1 MWDTYVKILI
11 ENRHGREK
19 CTMMKI
25 REKIY
30 RIIETAEGDNLP
42 SKVYDSFMMITIFVS
57 LIPLAFKGS
66 NVVFR
71 HISVI
76 TAGVFIVD
84 YILRLLTAD
93 YKMQKKAVSFL
104 LYPFT
109 PMAIID
115 LVSILPSLMIISG
128 SFKLFRLFRL
138 VRTFRVFRVF
148 KTVRYSKN
156 IAIIMNVFRK
166 NKDAFM
172 VVSWL
177 AVGYVLTVAL
187 LIFNLEPQTF
197 DTFFDAVYWAVI
209 SLTTMGYGDIYPV
222 TTVGRIITILSA
234 FVGVAI
240 VALPAGI
247 ITAGYMEELKN
258 MTEE

>member
-1 MWDTYVKILI
+1 
-11 ENRHGREK
+11 
-19 CTMMKI
+19 
-25 REKIY
+25 
-30 RIIETAEGDNLP
+30 
-42 SKVYDSFMMITIFVS
+42 
-57 LIPLAFKGS
+57 
-66 NVVFR
+66 
-71 HISVI
+71 
-76 TAGVFIVD
+76 
-84 YILRLLTAD
+84 
-93 YKMQKKAVSFL
+93 
-104 LYPFT
+104 
-109 PMAIID
+109 
-115 LVSILPSLMIISG
+115 
-128 SFKLFRLFRL
+128 
-138 VRTFRVFRVF
+138 
-148 KTVRYSKN
+148 
-156 IAIIMNVFRK
+156 
-166 NKDAFM
+166 M

-177 AVGYVLTVAL
+177 AVGYVLTAAL